1 MNKLHASWFAEISK
15 FWKNAGKINFKGIE
29 Q

>member
-1 MNKLHASWFAEISK
+1 MNKLHASRFAEAGN
-15 FWKNAGKINFKGIE
+15 FWKNAGNTNFKGIE